1 MIDENYACSFSDVIR
16 VPVGLKAPDKLASCP
31 DYQWKNLS
39 SEDQLSQLNA
49 YTERFMEGV
58 KEESLEAVTSC
69 LSSSTDATSIEFV
82 AFASGLSQW
91 EMVEAGIRS
100 LAHL

>member
-1 MIDENYACSFSDVIR
+1 MKCHHGSCQLSTHHVLSHRIVLSMSCDHLRALFHSGMHEGFSDVIR
-16 VPVGLKAPDKLASCP
+16 VPVGWKALDKLASCP

-39 SEDQLSQLNA
+39 SEDQLSQPNA

-69 LSSSTDATSIEFV
+69 SPA
-82 AFASGLSQW
+82 
-91 EMVEAGIRS
+91 
-100 LAHL
+100 